1 MAPPPPDCYAATV
14 TRVGKT
20 ARAAKDAIDAAVQ
33 QLEQSRDERSAGTA
47 LADVIDKLL
56 AAGGRELRLG
66 ATEAFHEYERATAA
80 VRGCVVR
87 TLVDEQGFSFT
98 QVGEKLRISR
108 QAVVRLYREH
118 PAHTD
123 QE

>member
-1 MAPPPPDCYAATV
+1 
-14 TRVGKT
+14 
-20 ARAAKDAIDAAVQ
+20 
-33 QLEQSRDERSAGTA
+33 
-47 LADVIDKLL
+47 
-56 AAGGRELRLG
+56 
-66 ATEAFHEYERATAA
+66 
-80 VRGCVVR
+80 VR

-108 QAVVRLYREH
+108 QAVGRLYREH